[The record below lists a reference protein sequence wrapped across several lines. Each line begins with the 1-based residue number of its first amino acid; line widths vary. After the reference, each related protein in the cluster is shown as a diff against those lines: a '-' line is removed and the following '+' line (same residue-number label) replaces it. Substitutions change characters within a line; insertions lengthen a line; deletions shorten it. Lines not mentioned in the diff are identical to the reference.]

1 MRGPISE
8 ISDRGAAR
16 FETCL
21 AQQIDLCCALE
32 TLADALPSRVDTRAA
47 TLLAETL
54 QETLHRCHQMEESF
68 IFPALLAAHPDMLST
83 ITRLRAEHVEDE
95 EQACEVKDAI
105 LNFVILQKRKDVE
118 EFGYLLRGLF
128 VALRRH
134 LAFDQDYVLPLYRR
148 MDAVS
153 NIISLPQPPAH
164 RNHL

>member
-1 MRGPISE
+1 MREPISG
-8 ISDRGAAR
+8 ISDRGAAC

-21 AQQIDLCCALE
+21 AQQVDLCCALE

-105 LNFVILQKRKDVE
+105 MNFVILQKRKDVE

-134 LAFDQDYVLPLYRR
+134 LAFDRDYVLPLYRR
-148 MDAVS
+148 LDAVS

>member
-8 ISDRGAAR
+8 IRHRGAAR

>member
-1 MRGPISE
+1 MTTLRGPSIEISE
-8 ISDRGAAR
+8 RGAAR

-21 AQQIDLCCALE
+21 AQQVDLCCALE

-54 QETLHRCHQMEESF
+54 QETLHHCHQMEETF
-68 IFPALLAAHPDMLST
+68 IFPALLTSRPDMLST

-105 LNFVILQKRKDVE
+105 MAFVILQKRKDVE

-134 LAFDQDYVLPLYRR
+134 LAFDRDYMLPLYRR
-148 MDAVS
+148 TDAVS
-153 NIISLPQPPAH
+153 NIIILPQPQAH
-164 RNHL
+164 

>member
-1 MRGPISE
+1 MTVLRGPISE

-54 QETLHRCHQMEESF
+54 QETLHRCHQMEESL
-68 IFPALLAAHPDMLST
+68 IFPALLTAHPDMLST

-134 LAFDQDYVLPLYRR
+134 LAFDQNYVLPLYRR
-148 MDAVS
+148 MNAVS

-164 RNHL
+164 

>member
-1 MRGPISE
+1 MRGPSSE
-8 ISDRGAAR
+8 IGHIGAAR

-21 AQQIDLCCALE
+21 AQQVDLCCALE

-54 QETLHRCHQMEESF
+54 QETLHNCHQMEETF
-68 IFPALLAAHPDMLST
+68 IFPALLTACPDMLST

-105 LNFVILQKRKDVE
+105 MAFVILQKRKDVE

-128 VALRRH
+128 MALRRH
-134 LAFDQDYVLPLYRR
+134 LAFDRDYVLPLYRR
-148 MDAVS
+148 TDAVS
-153 NIISLPQPPAH
+153 NIINLPQSPAH
-164 RNHL
+164 

>member
-1 MRGPISE
+1 LRGPISE

-21 AQQIDLCCALE
+21 AQQVDLCYALE

-47 TLLAETL
+47 TVLAETL
-54 QETLHRCHQMEESF
+54 QDTLHHCHQMEETF
-68 IFPALLAAHPDMLST
+68 IFPALLTARPDMLST

-105 LNFVILQKRKDVE
+105 MAFVILQKRKDVE

-134 LAFDQDYVLPLYRR
+134 LAFDRDYVLPLYRR
-148 MDAVS
+148 THAVS
-153 NIISLPQPPAH
+153 NIIILPQPPAH
-164 RNHL
+164 

>member
-1 MRGPISE
+1 LRGPISE
-8 ISDRGAAR
+8 ISDRGASR

-21 AQQIDLCCALE
+21 AQQVDLCCALE

-54 QETLHRCHQMEESF
+54 QETLYHCHQMEESL
-68 IFPALLAAHPDMLST
+68 IFPALLAARPDMLST
-83 ITRLRAEHVEDE
+83 ITRLRAEHVEDQ

-105 LNFVILQKRKDVE
+105 MAFVILQKRKDVE

-134 LAFDQDYVLPLYRR
+134 LAFDRDYVLPLYRR
-148 MDAVS
+148 TDAVS
-153 NIISLPQPPAH
+153 NIINLRQSPAH
-164 RNHL
+164 

>member
-1 MRGPISE
+1 MRVPINE
-8 ISDRGAAR
+8 ISNMGAAR

-54 QETLHRCHQMEESF
+54 QETLHHCHQMEETF
-68 IFPALLAAHPDMLST
+68 IFPALLSARPDMLST

-105 LNFVILQKRKDVE
+105 MAFVILQKRKDVE

-134 LAFDQDYVLPLYRR
+134 VAFDRDYMLPLYRR
-148 MDAVS
+148 TDAVS
-153 NIISLPQPPAH
+153 NIIILPQPPAT
-164 RNHL
+164 